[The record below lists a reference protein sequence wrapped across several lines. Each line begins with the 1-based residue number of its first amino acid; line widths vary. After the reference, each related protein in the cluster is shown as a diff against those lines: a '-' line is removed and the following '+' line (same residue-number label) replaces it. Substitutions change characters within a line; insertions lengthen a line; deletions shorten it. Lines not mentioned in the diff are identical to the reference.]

1 MASAGP
7 SQRTLNYLKQRK
19 VPCGIVERFVKQA
32 GSFGQRY
39 DLFGFID
46 LIAIDQNRGIVG
58 IQVTS
63 GSEVSKRVRKIRGEA
78 QSDDPKEIK
87 AAAVRYLRF
96 CDWLATGNPIEVWG
110 WRKVKRNGRDL
121 WQPRILQMHLHHET
135 EENPYE

>member
-7 SQRTLNYLKQRK
+7 SQRTLNYLRQRNI
-19 VPCGIVERFVKQA
+19 PCGVVERFVKQA
-32 GSFGQRY
+32 GKFGQRY

-87 AAAVRYLRF
+87 AAAARYQRF

-110 WRKVKRNGRDL
+110 WRKVKRKGRDL